1 MYSVWDWHVL
11 VHVCR
16 KWRKIVFASPNRL
29 GLRLRCT
36 PTTPVRK
43 TLDIWPPLPIFVE
56 IPAHLPLH
64 PAPDDDNLITAFEER
79 DRVCVVALH
88 GLMHGQLERF
98 AAVMQEP
105 FPALTHL
112 CLESD
117 SSEVAPALPATFMGG
132 SAPRLQSLQLKG
144 ISFPALPNFTLSP
157 NDLTLLNLHDIPS
170 TGYISPGTMV
180 AFLSTLTSLQF
191 LTIEFKT
198 PILPPDPRSQRVTP
212 PVRVLLPVLS
222 NFRFK
227 GVSEY
232 LEDTVAQID
241 TPLLTIFD
249 VVFFNQLTF
258 TIPRLSQFI
267 HRTETIKSYSQLR
280 LTFTSHQVLIG
291 FSHGS
296 LHGFSLSILCSP
308 SDWQL
313 LSIVELCGPPLCLSP
328 NVERLQIFN
337 GVVDLSK
344 WQDNMDP
351 VQWREV
357 LRPFT
362 SVRELYVSDTMW
374 PLLAP
379 GLKELTGERTMDVL
393 PMLGDLFV
401 EYEPAGSL
409 PKTVEPFVT
418 ARKNAGHSVV
428 VHCRDGKDRDWKA
441 VDWYTY
447 FSSSR

>member
-1 MYSVWDWHVL
+1 
-11 VHVCR
+11 
-16 KWRKIVFASPNRL
+16 
-29 GLRLRCT
+29 
-36 PTTPVRK
+36 
-43 TLDIWPPLPIFVE
+43 
-56 IPAHLPLH
+56 
-64 PAPDDDNLITAFEER
+64 
-79 DRVCVVALH
+79 
-88 GLMHGQLERF
+88 
-98 AAVMQEP
+98 MQEP

-117 SSEVAPALPATFMGG
+117 NGVTPALPATFMGG

-157 NDLTLLNLHDIPS
+157 DDLTLLDLHDIPS
-170 TGYISPGTMV
+170 TGYISPETMV
-180 AFLSTLTSLQF
+180 AFLSTLTRLQF

-198 PILPPDPRSQRVTP
+198 PIIPPNPRSQRVTP
-212 PVRVLLPVLS
+212 TVRVLLPVLLQ
-222 NFRFK
+222 FRFK
-227 GVSEY
+227 GVCKY
-232 LEDTVAQID
+232 LEDMVAQID
-241 TPLLTIFD
+241 TPLLVIFD

-267 HRTETIKSYSQLR
+267 CCTETIKSYSQPQ
-280 LTFTSHQVLIG
+280 LTFTSCQVLIG

-296 LHGFSLSILCSP
+296 LHGISLCILCSP

-313 LSIVELCGPPLCLSP
+313 SSIVELCGPPLCL
-328 NVERLQIFN
+328 VERLQILN
-337 GVVDLSK
+337 GIVDPSK
-344 WQDNMDP
+344 WQGDVDQ

-379 GLKELTGERTMDVL
+379 SLKELTGERTMDVL
-393 PMLGDLFV
+393 PMLYDLFLELEPSASPQKIV
-401 EYEPAGSL
+401 ESL
-409 PKTVEPFVT
+409 IT
-418 ARKNAGHSVV
+418 ARNLAGHPVA
-428 VHCRDGKDRDWKA
+428 VHRQDGQDWDWKA

>member
-1 MYSVWDWHVL
+1 M
-11 VHVCR
+11 
-16 KWRKIVFASPNRL
+16 
-29 GLRLRCT
+29 
-36 PTTPVRK
+36 RK

-56 IPAHLPLH
+56 KPAHH
-64 PAPDDDNLITAFEER
+64 PAPDDDDLITAFEER

-98 AAVMQEP
+98 VAVMQEP

-117 SSEVAPALPATFMGG
+117 SEVAPALPAAFMGG

-157 NDLTLLNLHDIPS
+157 NDLTLLDLHDIPS

-180 AFLSTLTSLQF
+180 AFLSTLTRLQF

-198 PILPPDPRSQRVTP
+198 PILPPDSRSQRVTP
-212 PVRVLLPVLS
+212 PVRVLPVLS

-232 LEDTVAQID
+232 LEDMVAQID
-241 TPLLTIFD
+241 TPLLVIFD

-291 FSHGS
+291 YSHDS
-296 LHGFSLSILCSP
+296 LHGFSLSIVCSP

-313 LSIVELCGPPLCLSP
+313 LSIIELCGPPLCLPP
-328 NVERLQIFN
+328 NVERLRIFN
-337 GVVDLSK
+337 GVLDPSK
-344 WQDNMDP
+344 WQDKMDS

-393 PMLGDLFV
+393 PMLSDLFV
-401 EYEPAGSL
+401 EYGPAGSL
-409 PKTVEPFVT
+409 PKTVEPFLT
-418 ARKNAGHSVV
+418 ARKDAGHPVV

-441 VDWYTY
+441 VD
-447 FSSSR
+447 